1 MHPTE
6 IKKDAKTMTTE
17 TGVDAPTA
25 KDVVRA
31 VLNRLPDNASLGDIM
46 YELYVEEKIAQGL
59 KDAASGNWVTQDEAR
74 ALVAKWRKSA
84 G

>member
-1 MHPTE
+1 
-6 IKKDAKTMTTE
+6 MTTD
-17 TGVDAPTA
+17 TGVETPTA
-25 KDVVRA
+25 KEVVQA
-31 VLNRLPDNASLGDIM
+31 VLKRLPDNASLADIM

-59 KDAASGNWVTQDEAR
+59 KDAVTGNWVTQDEAR

>member
-6 IKKDAKTMTTE
+6 FKREGKKMTTE
-17 TGVDAPTA
+17 TGIEAPTA

-31 VLNRLPDNASLGDIM
+31 VLNRLPDNASLADIM

-59 KDAASGNWVTQDEAR
+59 KDAANGDWVTQDEAR